1 VGFVFNDA
9 REIPL
14 NCLPRS
20 VALVPIFFLQI
31 QDEQQVWKSRLSC
44 DGPQHITLTD
54 AFCHSDRSFEAAYIG
69 SFWFLSIWGGFEK
82 SVGMSMVSSMPA
94 MYIEN
99 QIVRGANSCMSVPF
113 LSVLSSC
120 G

>member
-1 VGFVFNDA
+1 
-9 REIPL
+9 
-14 NCLPRS
+14 
-20 VALVPIFFLQI
+20 
-31 QDEQQVWKSRLSC
+31 
-44 DGPQHITLTD
+44 
-54 AFCHSDRSFEAAYIG
+54 
-69 SFWFLSIWGGFEK
+69 
-82 SVGMSMVSSMPA
+82 MSMVSSMPA